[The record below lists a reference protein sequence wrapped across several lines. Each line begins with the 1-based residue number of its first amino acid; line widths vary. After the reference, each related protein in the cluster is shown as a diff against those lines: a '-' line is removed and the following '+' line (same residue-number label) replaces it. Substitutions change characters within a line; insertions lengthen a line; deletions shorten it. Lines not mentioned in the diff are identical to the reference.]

1 MILTKRHLK
10 FNVHKF
16 ELKQFGLFSYY
27 IVELSVYVQC
37 PAPFINKCVAVQT
50 VIFQLTHCYQL
61 GTLAVR
67 RKHSRF
73 NKSQVPQLFYNLR
86 KISQL
91 QSSSWTQ
98 CQKFD
103 FDSIKEDSDFN
114 FIFDLLLFHEPI
126 RQLNYNI
133 QDISSNKSK
142 LNLTQRKFFILLKQQ
157 QHNDAVMAFEL
168 FKYSNMLVELGWFR
182 THLFLNYKK
191 KLLQL
196 YQSRTYGDSTEL
208 NTLLCL
214 QKQLPPVLVCLAFLI
229 LKYILQKLT
238 YLLNLQM
245 TDEFEFTRKW
255 TL

>member
-1 MILTKRHLK
+1 MILTKLHLK
-10 FNVHKF
+10 SNVHKF

-67 RKHSRF
+67 RKHNRF

-103 FDSIKEDSDFN
+103 FDSIKEDLDFN

-142 LNLTQRKFFILLKQQ
+142 CQSK
-157 QHNDAVMAFEL
+157 
-168 FKYSNMLVELGWFR
+168 MLGTSDLDP
-182 THLFLNYKK
+182 
-191 KLLQL
+191 
-196 YQSRTYGDSTEL
+196 YG
-208 NTLLCL
+208 NTL
-214 QKQLPPVLVCLAFLI
+214 AFRGAKENYLNNLWKFQN
-229 LKYILQKLT
+229 LKVAFKIT
-238 YLLNLQM
+238 GLNI
-245 TDEFEFTRKW
+245 K
-255 TL
+255 